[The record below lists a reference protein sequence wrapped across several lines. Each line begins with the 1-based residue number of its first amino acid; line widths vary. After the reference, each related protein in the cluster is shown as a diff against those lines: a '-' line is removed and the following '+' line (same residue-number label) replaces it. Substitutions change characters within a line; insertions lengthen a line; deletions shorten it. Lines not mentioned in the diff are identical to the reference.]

1 VVARNELDAL
11 KAIVHAV
18 APEAFLVISDVHE
31 VLGEGFK
38 EAGARR

>member
-1 VVARNELDAL
+1 LD
-11 KAIVHAV
+11 
-18 APEAFLVISDVHE
+18 PEAFLVISDVHE